1 MSEKEQ
7 KSEILDLPIAKPTH
21 KRTAIVVGGSSGIG
35 CETCLRLVNHGWS
48 VTNISRSSCPSE
60 KVKNINADV
69 TAGNAVGDAI
79 CAVAKKNGLHA
90 LIYCAANSMAAPIEF
105 AKECDIKYLFEV
117 NYFGAIKAVQAA
129 LPYLKKS
136 GGKIILVGSLG
147 GDIPIVF
154 DSFYSSSKAA
164 LQILA
169 KSLHGELKPYG
180 VKACAILPGGTATG
194 FTFKRKVYSEEDNKT
209 YAKSVNKA
217 VAALAHFEQSGMN
230 PAVVAERIYKA
241 LVAENPSVIKT
252 VGAKNVAFRYA
263 SRVLPER
270 LTLYL
275 NNKVF
280 NQ

>member
-7 KSEILDLPIAKPTH
+7 KTENLELPATKTAQ
-21 KRTAIVVGGSSGIG
+21 KNTAIVVGGSSGIG
-35 CETCLRLVNHGWS
+35 CETCLRLVNHGWN
-48 VTNISRSSCPSE
+48 VVNISRTACPSE

-79 CAVAKKNGLHA
+79 ISVAKKNGINA
-90 LIYCAANSMAAPIEF
+90 LIYCAGSSMAAPIEF

-117 NYFGAIKAVQAA
+117 NYFGAIKAVQAV

-164 LQILA
+164 LEILA

-180 VKACAILPGGTATG
+180 VKTCAILPGGTATG
-194 FTFKRKVYSEEDNKT
+194 FTFKRKVYSEENNKS

-230 PAVVAERIYKA
+230 PAVVAECIYKV
-241 LVAENPSVIKT
+241 LVAENVPVIKT

-270 LTLYL
+270 FTLYL
-275 NNKVF
+275 NNKAF